1 MWFLRHASTNLKIQE
16 SLKAQRNILFPL
28 FCLMNRFKLRGTAE
42 TQMRGKLSFV
52 LLKYVLIFKWTQRA
66 QCIGYITHTNLPI
79 SSL

>member
-28 FCLMNRFKLRGTAE
+28 FCLLNRLKFRGTAE

-52 LLKYVLIFKWTQRA
+52 LLKYVLIFKCRLHNEHSVSDT
-66 QCIGYITHTNLPI
+66 
-79 SSL
+79 